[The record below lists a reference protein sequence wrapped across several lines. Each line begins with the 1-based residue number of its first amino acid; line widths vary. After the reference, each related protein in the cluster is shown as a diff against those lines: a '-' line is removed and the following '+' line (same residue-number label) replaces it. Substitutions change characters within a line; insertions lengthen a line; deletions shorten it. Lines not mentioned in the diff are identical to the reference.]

1 MVIINNNQYFKVSES
16 SKMLLEKCKDGW
28 LSLSP
33 LREERARNVKFK
45 NGDQWSDI
53 VEDPNKK
60 GYAIREDEL
69 LSREGKTPLK
79 HNFIQQ
85 FIRNISGQML
95 SSPSQSVVYTRDTS
109 NKELG
114 EMLTNA
120 LQACHHLNQG
130 DRLNLSVMEELL
142 LSGIACVKVRYEFWH
157 SKNVSDGVLE
167 NVNINRLFFNN
178 DIEDTRLFDIEM
190 IGEVHDF
197 TIDEVISNY
206 ASSPK
211 QEEELRQIY
220 RNTTSSNLLSYKK
233 ALKGASVQ
241 NMDFLKAND
250 NTKCRVIEVWERR
263 GRWVT
268 ITHDYKKGC
277 ELVEKSDR
285 IVDLGNGTHTENRY
299 EHYWQMTCLAP
310 TGEVLASMETPY
322 LHGEHPYVITTLPLI
337 DGTVHSFISDI
348 IDIQKYINR
357 LIVMIDFIMGASAK
371 GVLMVPENAIPD
383 GYSVD
388 DFTNEYVKA
397 NGVIV
402 YKPNHTRDVPFQ
414 ISSNSTNV
422 GAWEML
428 SLQMNLIQQISG
440 LSGAIQGERA
450 KGYMPS
456 SLYAQ
461 EANNSQLNYR
471 ILFDTIRL
479 HQQLRDE
486 KLLKVLMQFYT
497 TERYINVAG
506 NGYSSTAII
515 YQPDKVETISNFN
528 LVVSQSTDTPV
539 YKQII
544 EDSLKN
550 MLDTK
555 QIDLETYLTNSSF
568 PFANKL
574 LSQLRQKQ
582 KEKAEEQQVTGD
594 II

>member
-1 MVIINNNQYFKVSES
+1 MKKSEQTNSYIVSAES
-16 SKMLLEKCKDGW
+16 KALLEKCHEGW
-28 LSLSP
+28 LALSKV
-33 LREERARNVKFK
+33 RDERARNVKFK
-45 NGDQWSDI
+45 NGDQWSDL

-60 GYAIREDEL
+60 GYAVREDEL
-69 LSREGKTPLK
+69 LAREGKTPLK

-95 SSPSQSVVYTRDTS
+95 SNPSQSVVYTRDTDT
-109 NKELG
+109 KELG

-142 LSGIACVKVRYEFWH
+142 LSGLACVKVRYEYWH
-157 SKNVSDGVLE
+157 SKSTSDGMLE
-167 NVNINRLFFNN
+167 NVNINRLFFNH

-190 IGEVHDF
+190 IGEIHDF
-197 TIDEVISNY
+197 TIDEVVCNY
-206 ASSPK
+206 ASSPS
-211 QEEELRQIY
+211 QEEELRNIY
-220 RNTTSSNLLSYKK
+220 NSSADSPFLSNAK
-233 ALKGASVQ
+233 ALKGSQTQ
-241 NMDFLKAND
+241 NMSFLKSND
-250 NTKCRVIEVWERR
+250 RSKCRVIEVWERR
-263 GRWVT
+263 GRWITV
-268 ITHDYKKGC
+268 THDYQSGC
-277 ELVEKSDR
+277 ELIEKSGR
-285 IVDLGNGTHTENRY
+285 IRDLGNGTHTENRY
-299 EHYWQMTCLAP
+299 EQYWHMTCLTP
-310 TGEVLASMETPY
+310 TGEILSTMETPY
-322 LHGEHPYVITTLPLI
+322 LHGEHPYIITTLPLI
-337 DGTVHSFISDI
+337 DGTTHSFISDI

-388 DFTNEYVKA
+388 DFTSEYVKA
-397 NGVIV
+397 NGVII

-461 EANNSQLNYR
+461 EANNSQLNHR
-471 ILFDTIRL
+471 VLFDTIRL

-497 TERYINVAG
+497 TQRYINVAG
-506 NGYSSTAII
+506 NSYSTTAII
-515 YQPDKVETISNFN
+515 YQPDKAANISDFN
-528 LVVSQSTDTPV
+528 LVVSQSMDTPV

-555 QIDLETYLTNSSF
+555 QIDLEMYLSNSSF
-568 PFANKL
+568 PFASRL
-574 LSQLRQKQ
+574 LSQVRKK
-582 KEKAEEQQVTGD
+582 KEEEAQ
-594 II
+594 